1 MLVLTAG
8 RPIASRV
15 HSVVSFCT
23 AAVIALALSMTAAEG
38 RAAQPAGSVTLFAAA
53 STTNALSEI
62 VGLYEERHSVRIRT
76 VFAASSTLARQIA
89 AGAPADLFL
98 SANERWMEHLVEKS
112 AVDAETK
119 RALMGNRLVLVVG
132 KRTQRP
138 SGGPAQTL
146 DSSLPLGEIIGN
158 SRLAIG
164 DPAHVPAGIYAKTAL
179 QSLGLWDDHRG
190 KLAFSGNVRTA
201 LALVDRGEAA
211 AGIVYETEALL
222 LPDLEVAGVFPEDSH
237 APIVYPLAMVAG
249 RQSQAVEEFYGF
261 LRGPE
266 AARVFIRHGFSAL
279 EASN

>member
-1 MLVLTAG
+1 MQVPTAG
-8 RPIASRV
+8 RLIASCV
-15 HSVVSFCT
+15 HSVFSFSS
-23 AAVIALALSMTAAEG
+23 AVVIALTLMMTSPES
-38 RAAQPAGSVTLFAAA
+38 RAAQAAQSVTLFAAA
-53 STTNALSEI
+53 STTNALKEI
-62 VGLYEERHSVRIRT
+62 VELYNERSGTRIRT

-112 AVDAETK
+112 AVEAGT
-119 RALMGNRLVLVVG
+119 RHALVGNRLVLVVSPQAATPA
-132 KRTQRP
+132 R
-138 SGGPAQTL
+138 GPARTL

-164 DPAHVPAGIYAKTAL
+164 DPAHVPAGIYAKAAL
-179 QSLGLWDDHRG
+179 QSLGLWEDHRG

-211 AGIVYETEALL
+211 AGIVYETDALL
-222 LPDLEVAGVFPEDSH
+222 LPDLDVAGIFPADSH
-237 APIVYPLAMVAG
+237 PPIVYPLAIVAG
-249 RQSQAVEEFYGF
+249 RQSNAVEEFYGF

-266 AARVFIRHGFSAL
+266 AASVFLRHGFSAS